1 MGGQYR
7 TKPHKTTH
15 THLQRKMTRATKS
28 LCVAC
33 NVRPQSARTHR
44 SRPFRQAPC
53 TSRQSAAASCTQPLL
68 TKTASRPAPWLEDL
82 ERLPVPTHTK
92 RWAALAKTSFAP
104 AIPSHANLRVV
115 YTAASLPAKVV
126 YWAARG
132 RALSDAHKLIGAE
145 RAYDD
150 YRNMGVA
157 VRTTVQRNKQ
167 RMHQLVFTLATPCA
181 YVARQRG
188 KSHAQQ
194 WCRHVHFVDAS
205 QPSTN
210 ELYTLA
216 IFPCTLLDQHTRGE
230 YTCEPM
236 HTRVKRAHATSMY
249 VSRAQLVAA
258 TRSALPVHQRAVG
271 VCAIAEQGGVKRLQ
285 AHDLVLPWTMSE
297 DAMANTL
304 RKQVPSR
311 HTPLVVYCANPT
323 CKAAQVV
330 IEKLAHVGYCN
341 VYYCKE
347 GMGIPK
353 GRGTKSTRKKLH

>member
-1 MGGQYR
+1 
-7 TKPHKTTH
+7 
-15 THLQRKMTRATKS
+15 MTRTTKS

-33 NVRPQSARTHR
+33 NTLARSTR
-44 SRPFRQAPC
+44 TRRN
-53 TSRQSAAASCTQPLL
+53 SCTQPLL

-157 VRTTVQRNKQ
+157 VRTTVQRNEQ
-167 RMHQLVFTLATPCA
+167 RMHQLVFTLETPCA

-188 KSHAQQ
+188 KAHVQQ
-194 WCRHVHFVDAS
+194 WCRHVHFVDAAK
-205 QPSTN
+205 PCGTK

-216 IFPCTLLDQHTRGE
+216 VFPCTLLDQHTRGE
-230 YTCEPM
+230 YTCEPL
-236 HTRVKRAHATSMY
+236 HTRVKRVHATSMY

-304 RKQVPSR
+304 RKQVPSH

>member
-1 MGGQYR
+1 MPA
-7 TKPHKTTH
+7 TS
-15 THLQRKMTRATKS
+15 RAKS

-33 NVRPQSARTHR
+33 TAPRARTTTR
-44 SRPFRQAPC
+44 RKPRATNCNSCKQPC
-53 TSRQSAAASCTQPLL
+53 TSCTQPLL
-68 TKTASRPAPWLEDL
+68 TKTATRPAPWLEEL
-82 ERLPVPTHTK
+82 ERLPVPRHTK
-92 RWAALAKTSFAP
+92 RWAELAKTSFAP
-104 AIPSHANLRVV
+104 ANPSHANLRVV

-132 RALSDAHKLIGAE
+132 RALSDAHKLVGAE

-157 VRTTVQRNKQ
+157 VRTTVQRNK
-167 RMHQLVFTLATPCA
+167 RRVHQLVFTLDTPCP

-188 KSHAQQ
+188 KAHAQQ
-194 WCRHVHFVDAS
+194 WCRHLHFVDAA

-230 YTCEPM
+230 FTCEPL
-236 HTRVKRAHATSMY
+236 HTRGKKAQATSMY
-249 VSRAQLVAA
+249 VSRAQFFAA
-258 TRSALPVHQRAVG
+258 TRSTLPAQQRAVG
-271 VCAIAEQGGVKRLQ
+271 VCAIAEQDGVKRLQ
-285 AHDLVLPWTMSE
+285 AHDLVLPWKMSE
-297 DAMANTL
+297 DAMAKAL
-304 RKQVPSR
+304 RKQVSSY

-330 IEKLAHVGYCN
+330 IEKLAHAGYCN

-347 GMGIPK
+347 GMG
-353 GRGTKSTRKKLH
+353 LE